1 MKRKKKKRKKIFFYN
16 GRINPDVRIGGTVNE
31 TGESRGWM
39 MGIGNDDDLGFGAGQ
54 RLKFVVLPLNALMF
68 RENFA
73 SGAAAAE
80 AVAQDTQKAAEGFK
94 DIL

>member
-1 MKRKKKKRKKIFFYN
+1 
-16 GRINPDVRIGGTVNE
+16 
-31 TGESRGWM
+31 
-39 MGIGNDDDLGFGAGQ
+39 LGAGH

-73 SGAAAAE
+73 SGAVAAVAAAQQ
-80 AVAQDTQKAAEGFK
+80 AKEGFK

>member
-1 MKRKKKKRKKIFFYN
+1 MA
-16 GRINPDVRIGGTVNE
+16 
-31 TGESRGWM
+31 
-39 MGIGNDDDLGFGAGQ
+39 GIGNDDLGLGAGQ

-73 SGAAAAE
+73 SGAAAA
-80 AVAQDTQKAAEGFK
+80 AAQDTQKEEEGFK

>member
-1 MKRKKKKRKKIFFYN
+1 
-16 GRINPDVRIGGTVNE
+16 
-31 TGESRGWM
+31 
-39 MGIGNDDDLGFGAGQ
+39 LGAWH

-73 SGAAAAE
+73 SGAAAA
-80 AVAQDTQKAAEGFK
+80 AQQAKEGFK

>member
-1 MKRKKKKRKKIFFYN
+1 
-16 GRINPDVRIGGTVNE
+16 
-31 TGESRGWM
+31 
-39 MGIGNDDDLGFGAGQ
+39 LGAWH

-73 SGAAAAE
+73 SGAAAA
-80 AVAQDTQKAAEGFK
+80 AAQQAKEGFK